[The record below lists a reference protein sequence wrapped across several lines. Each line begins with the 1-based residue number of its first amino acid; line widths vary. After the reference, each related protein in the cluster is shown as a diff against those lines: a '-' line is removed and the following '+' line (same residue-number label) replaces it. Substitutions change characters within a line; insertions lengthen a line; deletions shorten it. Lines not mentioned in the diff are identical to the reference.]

1 MAVQEG
7 TNSLVVGLTEGQVY
21 YYKNDIL
28 KFKNEKP
35 RLLHESPNVI
45 TGLAFKILNKAVL
58 VYVATDYSIIT
69 IILGGKDKDEK
80 VFSVFFLFTVM
91 VLKFLWSILNEKK
104 TWVPPNFKNLLIFI
118 FILIQEATFN

>member
-1 MAVQEG
+1 LAVQEG

-45 TGLAFKILNKAVL
+45 TGLAFKVLNKAVL

-80 VFSVFFLFTVM
+80 VFSVFLFTVM
-91 VLKFLWSILNEKK
+91 VPKFLLSISNYKI
-104 TWVPPNFKNLLIFI
+104 TWVPSIFKYVLIFI
-118 FILIQEATFN
+118 CILTKEATINR